1 MYQRVLEI
9 VQACVSTDASINLQ
23 KYKKLVFPVSRKY
36 PNLVRSQVEMISD
49 PNYLVRILVERYFSK
64 HLI

>member
-1 MYQRVLEI
+1 MYQLVLEI

-49 PNYLVRILVERYFSK
+49 PNYLVRILVERYFSR